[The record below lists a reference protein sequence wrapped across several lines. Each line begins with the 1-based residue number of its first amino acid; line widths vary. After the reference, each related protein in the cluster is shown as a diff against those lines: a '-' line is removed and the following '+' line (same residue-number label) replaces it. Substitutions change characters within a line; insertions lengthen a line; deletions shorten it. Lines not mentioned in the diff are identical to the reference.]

1 VYYEWD
7 KMKLEKKGMLAPYTI
22 LTSVLTGVGFPLLGS
37 LIALD
42 LHVINAPYLEGIFLV
57 MIGGFITHW
66 VFVHTIHDLFH
77 MKLEKRVTF
86 SETTLK
92 ILLVGSLDILIII
105 ALYLTLQCGWPVFV
119 FASIGG
125 LVSLYAE
132 GLLHHESQMAI
143 GAMFLV
149 IGGFYVQ
156 VKTLNLDYIIWL
168 RLLFI
173 ALFAFFSQ
181 YGWLLIYRL
190 DDYGYNEKRKNISI
204 LVTKFAVF
212 FLILYFLL

>member
-1 VYYEWD
+1 
-7 KMKLEKKGMLAPYTI
+7 MLAPYTI
-22 LTSVLTGVGFPLLGS
+22 LTSVITGAGFPLLGS
-37 LIALD
+37 LVSLD
-42 LHVINAPYLEGIFLV
+42 LHVIDAPYLEGIFLV

-66 VFVHTIHDLFH
+66 VLAHTIHDLFH

-86 SETTLK
+86 SETMLK

-119 FASIGG
+119 FALIGG

-156 VKTLNLDYIIWL
+156 AKTLSLDYIIWL
-168 RLLFI
+168 RLLCV

-181 YGWLLIYRL
+181 YGWLLTYRL
-190 DDYGYNEKRKNISI
+190 DDYKYNERMKNRSI
-204 LVTKFAVF
+204 LLTKSALI
-212 FLILYFLL
+212 FLVLYFLL